1 MKSLGE
7 KIKKLRMAIG
17 LSQEQLSESL
27 EISVKSIQRYEAGK
41 SRPDTHTLIKLATF
55 FDVSA
60 DYLLGLIGIKAQ
72 MVKEENKIFQDGQ
85 YNALYKRYL
94 DCKNHIAVDEE
105 ATYYWIYFGDDENF
119 GGQTQWVGWADE
131 EQTLEVRRLRPV
143 IPQAAINMCTKVY
156 EKPLVINS
164 QADAAI
170 FRVFGGQAIVKADI
184 CKKYLPEFYEDYIV
198 PTPEPSLR

>member
-72 MVKEENKIFQDGQ
+72 MVEEENKIFQDGQ

-105 ATYYWIYFGDDENF
+105 STYYWIYFGDNENF
-119 GGQTQWVGWADE
+119 GGQTQWVGWANE
-131 EQTLEVRRLRPV
+131 EQTLEIRRLRPV

-164 QADAAI
+164 QADASI

>member
-72 MVKEENKIFQDGQ
+72 MVEEENKILQS
-85 YNALYKRYL
+85 R
-94 DCKNHIAVDEE
+94 
-105 ATYYWIYFGDDENF
+105 
-119 GGQTQWVGWADE
+119 
-131 EQTLEVRRLRPV
+131 
-143 IPQAAINMCTKVY
+143 
-156 EKPLVINS
+156 
-164 QADAAI
+164 
-170 FRVFGGQAIVKADI
+170 
-184 CKKYLPEFYEDYIV
+184 
-198 PTPEPSLR
+198 